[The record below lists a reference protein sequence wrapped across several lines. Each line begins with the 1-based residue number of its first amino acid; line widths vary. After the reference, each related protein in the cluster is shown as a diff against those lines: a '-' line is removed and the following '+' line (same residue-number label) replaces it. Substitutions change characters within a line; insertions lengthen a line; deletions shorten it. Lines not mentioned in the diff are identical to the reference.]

1 MEPSFEPL
9 ESVGRVL
16 DVLEAF
22 DGAGAELG
30 VSECAKSTNINKS
43 TVYRILATLEQRGYV
58 RQDGKTG
65 RYLLT
70 HRWWRIGRHAMGAG
84 SLVAVAH
91 PHLIALRER
100 FGETVQL
107 AVYGGDGTAT
117 YVDVVDGSHPV
128 RSTSEIGT
136 RVPAAVTSA
145 GKMLLAYQPES
156 ERRRV
161 SQTLQA
167 FTSASIVEPQRFLAE
182 LQTARERAHAINR
195 AEFRPGVSGVSVIVT
210 DDASAA
216 IAAVGLCLPEFRFEK
231 LPLAD
236 VLAALHAT
244 SDGIARELGYGT
256 ARVSA

>member
-1 MEPSFEPL
+1 MEQSFEPL

-30 VSECAKSTNINKS
+30 VSECAKLTGINKS

-58 RQDGKTG
+58 RQDARSG

-70 HRWWRIGRHAMGAG
+70 HRWWRIGRHAMGANG
-84 SLVAVAH
+84 LVAVAH

-100 FGETVQL
+100 FGETVLL

-128 RSTSEIGT
+128 RSTSEVGA
-136 RVPAAVTSA
+136 RVPATVTSA
-145 GKMLLAYQPES
+145 GKMLLAHQPES

-161 SQTLQA
+161 AQTLHP
-167 FTSASIVEPQRFLAE
+167 FTPASIVDPAAFLAE
-182 LQTARERAHAINR
+182 LQITRERGYALNR
-195 AEFRPGVSGVSVIVT
+195 GEFRSGVSGVSVIVG
-210 DDASAA
+210 DDAGLA
-216 IAAVGLCLPEFRFEK
+216 IAAVGLCLPDFRFESHPMSDR
-231 LPLAD
+231 LG
-236 VLAALHAT
+236 ALRAT
-244 SDGIARELGYGT
+244 SAGISRELGYGKARAT
-256 ARVSA
+256 A